1 MCSEASCKKPNPPLT
16 KQQVLPI
23 CANLCQSARV
33 DPGQCLVLSES
44 LQCKGPFLWGPSF
57 NLAGNCAALHTGL
70 DSAPHRWLQAPC
82 NTCAPVLDQE
92 EFVSTSPIAALLS
105 CTSVPSFPST
115 LTPPQATLPS
125 PPLPLCPSSNFQN
138 SVSAVR
144 SANEIQA
151 RLRVYACSR
160 GIYRCLGAWE
170 YPEYQ
175 A

>member
-1 MCSEASCKKPNPPLT
+1 MSECTRRPWP
-16 KQQVLPI
+16 
-23 CANLCQSARV
+23 
-33 DPGQCLVLSES
+33 VLSALRKLKVQGALPS
-44 LQCKGPFLWGPSF
+44 GPFL

-70 DSAPHRWLQAPC
+70 ESAPHRWLQAPC